1 MRRLSPMLVMCLLL
15 ASPLS
20 HAGQAAE
27 YLPRS
32 LPHFGYLEQ
41 ALVQYRALAADP
53 SLTDL
58 PALPARRLG
67 PGDRYSGA
75 PALRRL
81 LRAVGD
87 LPAEPVV
94 PAPEPEPRL
103 DAFTSAWAQWPPAV
117 LQYPNRTSIRVPLL
131 PPSPAPPMPSAP
143 PDPEILDADLVAAIE
158 RFQQRHGLEVDGVLG
173 AGTWR
178 ALTTPLARRV
188 GQIELT
194 LQRWRQLPPSPWPR
208 AIYVNVPQFRLYA
221 VDARD
226 ARPVKLQMDVIV
238 GRTIASMNTPTFS
251 ADMTHLIFRPYWDVP
266 RSIATAEL
274 LPAERRRPGYLA
286 GNNLEVVDGAGRVV
300 PISDSSLAAVSAGT
314 MRLRQRPGE
323 DNSLGRVKFVLPN
336 SHAVYLHDT
345 PHRELFARR
354 QRAFSHG
361 CVRVSDPTSLAQ
373 FVLQDLPEWSR
384 ERIGQALLGS
394 PNLRVDLPEPMRVYI
409 VYGTALAREDGTVS
423 FHDDIYGLDAR
434 ERAGG
439 PVMR

>member
-1 MRRLSPMLVMCLLL
+1 MRCLGRTMLCLLL
-15 ASPLS
+15 AAAPPG
-20 HAGQAAE
+20 AVRAAE

-41 ALVQYRALAADP
+41 ALVRYRALAADP

-58 PALPARRLG
+58 PVLPTRRLV
-67 PGDRYSGA
+67 PGDRYAGA

-87 LPAEPVV
+87 LPTQAAA
-94 PAPEPEPRL
+94 PAPDPEPRPP
-103 DAFTSAWAQWPPAV
+103 AFNSPWAQWPPAS
-117 LQYPNRTSIRVPLL
+117 LLAPTRMTIRVPLL
-131 PPSPAPPMPSAP
+131 PPPAAPAASPAPQ
-143 PDPEILDADLVAAIE
+143 DPEILDVDLATAIE
-158 RFQQRHGLEVDGVLG
+158 RFQWRHGLEVDGVLG

-188 GQIELT
+188 NQIELT

-221 VDARD
+221 MDARD
-226 ARPVKLQMDVIV
+226 ARPLQLQMDVIV
-238 GRTIASMNTPTFS
+238 GRTISSMNTPTFS

-266 RSIATAEL
+266 QSIATNEL
-274 LPAERRRPGYLA
+274 LPTERRRPGYLA
-286 GNNLEVVDGAGRVV
+286 ASNIEVVDASGRVV
-300 PISDSSLAAVSAGT
+300 PVSDSSLEAVAAGA

-323 DNSLGRVKFVLPN
+323 DNALGRVKFVLPN

-345 PHRELFARR
+345 PNRELFARR

-373 FVLQDLPEWSR
+373 FVLQDPPEWSR
-384 ERIGQALLGS
+384 ARIGQALLGTTTT
-394 PNLRVDLPEPMRVYI
+394 RVDLPEPVRVYI
-409 VYGTALAREDGTVS
+409 VYGTALAGEDGLVS
-423 FHDDIYGLDAR
+423 FSEDIYGLDAR

-439 PVMR
+439 PVRR